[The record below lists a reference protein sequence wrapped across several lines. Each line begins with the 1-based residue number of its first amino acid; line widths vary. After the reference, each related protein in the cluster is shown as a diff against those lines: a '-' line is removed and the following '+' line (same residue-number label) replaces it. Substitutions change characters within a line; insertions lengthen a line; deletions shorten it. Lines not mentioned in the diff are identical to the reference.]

1 MTFEENIQKIA
12 EDLVNFAKPNTKVEF
27 YFGRGSP
34 PNSQEEVEKLPVVF
48 LDILFTLLK
57 TKKYSLSFY
66 SFELE
71 TGKFVF
77 EYTLQDI

>member
-1 MTFEENIQKIA
+1 MTFEENIQKLT
-12 EDLVNFAKPNTKVEF
+12 ENLVDFADPNKKIEF

-34 PNSQEEVEKLPVVF
+34 PNSKEEIEKLPVVF
-48 LDILFTLLK
+48 LTTLFNLLK
-57 TKKYSLSFY
+57 TKGYSLSFY

-77 EYTLQDI
+77 EYTQQNL

>member
-1 MTFEENIQKIA
+1 MTFEENMQKVA

-27 YFGRGSP
+27 YFGRGSSP
-34 PNSQEEVEKLPVVF
+34 RSKEEVEKLPVVF
-48 LDILFTLLK
+48 LDILFALLK
-57 TKKYSLSFY
+57 TKGYSLNFY

-77 EYTLQDI
+77 EYTQQDI

>member
-1 MTFEENIQKIA
+1 MTFEENIQKA
-12 EDLVNFAKPNTKVEF
+12 TEDLVAFAKPNEKIEF

-34 PNSQEEVEKLPVVF
+34 PNSKEETEKLPVAF
-48 LDILFTLLK
+48 LTTLFNLLK
-57 TKKYSLSFY
+57 TKGYSLSFY

-77 EYTLQDI
+77 EYTQQDI